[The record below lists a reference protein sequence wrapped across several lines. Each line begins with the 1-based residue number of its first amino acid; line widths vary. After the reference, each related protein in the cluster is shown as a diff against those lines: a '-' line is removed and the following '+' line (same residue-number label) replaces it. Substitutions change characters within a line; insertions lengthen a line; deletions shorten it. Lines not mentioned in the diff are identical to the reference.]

1 MGRKAK
7 RKVIN
12 SESLVKGHT
21 IENLKEKVED
31 VEKNRDKYV
40 KEDTLG
46 FRMRAIQNI
55 LTNILAKKHL
65 ESGGNSII
73 NLRSGEN
80 GANATLVI
88 LGPKDVF
95 VNKHI
100 KVDKTGLYTVL
111 YLNGDL
117 VHQNELEHKG
127 AIAFCNKMYEM
138 SIGRNGMKNGLLF
151 GEELFDLQERI
162 HNLNIFGVTIIK
174 EAFEN
179 ELNK

>member
-7 RKVIN
+7 RRVNN

-21 IENLKEKVED
+21 IENLREKVED

-65 ESGGNSII
+65 ENGGNSII
-73 NLRSGEN
+73 NIRDDEKNSN
-80 GANATLVI
+80 ITLVL

-95 VNKHI
+95 MNKHI

-111 YLNGDL
+111 YLSDGL
-117 VHQNELEHKG
+117 AHQDELEHKG
-127 AIAFCNKMYEM
+127 AIAFCDYAYKT
-138 SIGRNGMKNGLLF
+138 SIGKNGMKNGLLF